1 MVRID
6 GKGFTKFTA
15 ANHFEK
21 PNDKRGLDLMN
32 RSAQSV
38 MENFQEIFLAYG

>member
-1 MVRID
+1 VVRID

-15 ANHFEK
+15 SHNFVK

-32 RSAQSV
+32 KAAESV
-38 MENFQEIFLAYG
+38 MENFNEIMLAYG